1 MDDFEEALALEVR
14 RKIYEEIKVSPGLH
28 FRELQ
33 RRVNLATGSLQ
44 YHLDYLAKKHLV
56 KMVKEKKFTRFYLI
70 REGFEQEKEM
80 GILRQESMRKIV
92 LLLLQKKK
100 ANNRGI
106 SKAIGLSPS
115 TTSWH
120 LQKMLEQGVIE
131 KKRRGRQ
138 SYYYL
143 VEPERAAN
151 LLIDYRKS
159 FLDTLVDNFAET
171 WQEVKV

>member
-1 MDDFEEALALEVR
+1 MDDFEEALALYVGS
-14 RKIYEEIKVSPGLH
+14 KIYEEIKASPGLH

-33 RRVNLATGSLQ
+33 RRVGLATGSLQ
-44 YHLDYLAKKHLV
+44 YHLDYLGKKHLV

-70 REGFEQEKEM
+70 REVFEQEREM
-80 GILRQESMRKIV
+80 SILRQESMRKIV
-92 LLLLQKKK
+92 LLLLQKRK

-120 LQKMLEQGVIE
+120 LQKMLEHGILG

-143 VEPERAAN
+143 VEPEKAAS
-151 LLIDYRKS
+151 LLVSYRKS
-159 FLDTLVDNFAET
+159 FLDQLVDNFAET
-171 WQEVKV
+171 WEEVKV